1 MKHLLPLRL
10 QTAARGAANRFR
22 GMSQWVAVTYEPKVL
37 PDAIPF
43 LNPIDGIC
51 EEAPPRLMW
60 SAHYIIIAMF
70 FTMLAAAW
78 LTRVD
83 VVVVGFGSLTTTNP
97 PMVLQ
102 TIERGII
109 RELNVRPGDTVHKGQ
124 VLAVLDP
131 TFAHADMA
139 SISSQ
144 QQSLRAQN
152 RRIEA
157 ELNEN
162 TWELGAN
169 PNPDEKVQYSLY
181 EQRKSYYKSRLR
193 GFDEDMQRLV
203 TNVKTADVD
212 KASLAKQLGYAQEL
226 EQMRA
231 QLLQSQNG
239 SRLNYLDAQ
248 SLRVRTEREYQDAEN
263 RAVELQH
270 ALQSKQAERQSF
282 IDDWRRQILESQ
294 SSVSTE
300 MDKVTQSLAKASLI
314 NDLVMITAP
323 GDGMVLDV
331 AKRSVGS
338 IVRDTE
344 PLVTIVPSDAP
355 LIVDVTI
362 NSSDVGHIHAGDDVV
377 LKVEA
382 FPYQLHGGLEG
393 RLMYVSEE
401 SYLMAEAGG
410 EAQGAAALH
419 SGNGNGMAGAVHR
432 GRVEITGGKLHNLPE
447 GSHLIPGMTVSAE
460 IKVGSRNVLA
470 FFLNPLTRGF
480 SESLRE
486 P

>member
-10 QTAARGAANRFR
+10 QTAVRNAANNFR
-22 GMSQWVAVTYEPKVL
+22 GVSQWVAVTYEPKVL

-60 SAHYIIIAMF
+60 SAHYLIIAMF

-83 VVVVGFGSLTTTNP
+83 VVVVGSGSLTTEKP
-97 PMVLQ
+97 PMVVQ

-109 RELNVRPGDTVHKGQ
+109 RELNVRPGDSVHKGQ

-139 SISSQ
+139 AISSQ
-144 QQSLRAQN
+144 QQSLQAQS
-152 RRIEA
+152 RRLEA
-157 ELNEN
+157 ELSDKP
-162 TWELGAN
+162 WELGIS
-169 PNPDEKVQYSLY
+169 PTLDEKTQYSLY
-181 EQRKSYYKSRLR
+181 EQRKNYYKSRLR
-193 GFDEDMQRLV
+193 EFDEDIQRLAS
-203 TNVKTADVD
+203 NVKTADVD
-212 KASLAKQLGYAQEL
+212 KTSLAKQLGYAQEL

-239 SRLNYLDAQ
+239 SKLNYLDAQ

-263 RAVELQH
+263 RAVEQQH
-270 ALQSKQAERQSF
+270 ALQAKQAERQSF

-294 SSVSTE
+294 TSIGAE
-300 MDKVTQSLAKASLI
+300 LDKVTQSLAKASLI
-314 NDLVMITAP
+314 NDLVVITAP

-338 IVRDTE
+338 IVRETE
-344 PLVTIVPSDAP
+344 PLVTIVPSDEP
-355 LIVDVTI
+355 LSVDITI

-377 LKVEA
+377 LKVDA
-382 FPYQLHGGLEG
+382 FPYQLHGGLQG

-401 SYLMAEAGG
+401 SYLLTEAGG
-410 EAQGAAALH
+410 EAQGPAALR
-419 SGNGNGMAGAVHR
+419 SGNANGTGAVHR
-432 GRVEITGGKLHNLPE
+432 GRVEITGGQLHNLPE
-447 GSHLIPGMTVSAE
+447 GAHLIPGMTVSAE

-470 FFLNPLTRGF
+470 FFLNPLTRGL